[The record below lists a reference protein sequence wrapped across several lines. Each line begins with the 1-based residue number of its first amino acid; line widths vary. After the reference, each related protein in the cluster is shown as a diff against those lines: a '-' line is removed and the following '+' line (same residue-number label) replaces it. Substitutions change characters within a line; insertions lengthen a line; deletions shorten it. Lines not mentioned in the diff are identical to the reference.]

1 MIGRL
6 VGHLVSD
13 DPPHLLLDVGGV
25 GYELTCPL
33 GTPGRAERAAGGEL
47 ILSVHT
53 VLRQDALELFGFAS
67 PLERQAFRRL
77 ITIPGIGPRLAV
89 AVLSVL
95 PPEELAEVVTCEDS
109 VRLTKVPGVGKKTA
123 ERILLELRGKVDFA
137 LDPRAASP
145 SPHPSPSPAPT
156 AKLVLALTGLGYKAS
171 EAERAV
177 AQVSAEGENT
187 GDLSDL
193 LRRALRVLGS

>member
-1 MIGRL
+1 M
-6 VGHLVSD
+6 SD
-13 DPPHLLLDVGGV
+13 DPPQLLVDAGGV

-33 GTPGRAERAAGGEL
+33 GTPGRAERTGDGE
-47 ILSVHT
+47 IVLSVHT

-77 ITIPGIGPRLAV
+77 ITIAGIGPRLAV

-95 PPEELAEVVTCEDS
+95 PPEELAEVVNREDL

-137 LDPRAASP
+137 LDPRTTTAQATETKAR
-145 SPHPSPSPAPT
+145 APE
-156 AKLVLALTGLGYKAS
+156 AKLVLALTGLGYKPS

-177 AQVSAEGENT
+177 TQVASEAEGV

-193 LRRALRVLGS
+193 LRQALRLLGS

>member
-6 VGHLVSD
+6 VGKIVAD
-13 DPPHLLLDVGGV
+13 DPPHIVLEVGGV

-33 GTPGRAERAAGGEL
+33 GTPGRAERSASGEV

-53 VLRQDALELFGFAS
+53 ALRQDALELFGFAS
-67 PLERQAFRRL
+67 SLERLAFRRL
-77 ITIPGIGPRLAV
+77 INIPGVGPRLAV

-95 PPEELAEVVTCEDS
+95 PPDELAEVIGQEDAAK
-109 VRLTKVPGVGKKTA
+109 LTKVPGVGKKTA

-137 LDPRAASP
+137 VSGAPGTPAASVP
-145 SPHPSPSPAPT
+145 NPKAIGE
-156 AKLVLALTGLGYKAS
+156 KLASALTGLGYKTA

-177 AQVSAEGENT
+177 TQVLAEEPESL
-187 GDLSDL
+187 DLSTL
-193 LRRALRVLGS
+193 LRKALHVLGS